1 MNSLP
6 KVLYKYC
13 NRWGVDILRHHRLKV
28 TPFNQFNDPFELAPR
43 MRPDFS
49 VEDARKAIASV
60 EFQRDLYA
68 VTFTR
73 GQFNGSFEQFAELIG
88 VVRDDLAANLSEN
101 YPKDAAEFR
110 LRHLDTISSDVGL
123 ICLSAVPNDILMWSH
138 YTKGH
143 TGFVIGFDT
152 TNEFFAR
159 PTVLE
164 VDYQEERVLMGH
176 YSDPRDAKRL
186 AEIVNSMIRRKS
198 PHWAYE
204 KEWRQPHVLADCVHQ
219 PDPRQADKLIHY
231 KIIPSGAVCEVI
243 TGSRCDSKDVDELLS
258 HAEFAHVKR
267 CRARIHDTEFKL
279 TFEDA

>member
-1 MNSLP
+1 MSSLP
-6 KVLYKYC
+6 NILYKYC
-13 NRWGVDILRHHRLKV
+13 NRRGTDILQHNRLKV

-60 EFQRDLYA
+60 EFQRDLYEVSVA
-68 VTFTR
+68 R
-73 GQFNGSFEQFAELIG
+73 RQFNGSFEQFSEVIG
-88 VVRDDLAANLSEN
+88 VVKDDLAANLSEN

-110 LRHLDTISSDVGL
+110 LHHLDTISRDVGL
-123 ICLSAVPNDILMWSH
+123 ICLSAVPDDILMWSH

-143 TGFVIGFDT
+143 SGFVLGFDT
-152 TNEFFAR
+152 TNEFFAQ

-176 YSDPRDAKRL
+176 YSDPRDAQRL
-186 AEIVNSMIRRKS
+186 SEIVNSMIRRKS

-204 KEWRQPHVLADCVHQ
+204 KEWRQPHTLTDCVHQ
-219 PDPRQADKLIHY
+219 PDPERSDKTIHY
-231 KIIPSGAVCEVI
+231 RTIPPAAVCEVI
-243 TGSRCDSKDVDELLS
+243 TGSRCDSKEIDELLGRTD
-258 HAEFAHVKR
+258 FAHVR
-267 CRARIHDTEFKL
+267 RSRARIHDTEFKL